1 MDFETQLKIERTI
14 VAIIAIGSIVLG
26 FVLGHMEIATW
37 TY

>member
-1 MDFETQLKIERTI
+1 MTLDQQLRLERTI
-14 VAIIAIGSIVLG
+14 VAIIAIGSIILG

>member
-1 MDFETQLKIERTI
+1 MNYDQQLKLERAV
-14 VAIIAIGSIVLG
+14 VAVIAVGSIILG

>member
-1 MDFETQLKIERTI
+1 MNYDQQLKLERTI

-37 TY
+37 TF

>member
-1 MDFETQLKIERTI
+1 MNYDQQLKLERTI

-37 TY
+37 TH